1 MLIRI
6 EKSRYLAGILL
17 ASHLGAIGIA
27 ASLPLGPGVCVL
39 LAAAV
44 AASLGWQWKRH
55 GNWQRGEWR
64 LYDDGT
70 CSRLPQADGP
80 PIRYELLQAETG
92 ALWVRLRIARH
103 PRERRELFVW
113 KDAVDTETYRELH
126 ARIEQRR
133 LPGRDEEISEPK
145 PPPA

>member
-27 ASLPLGPGVCVL
+27 ASLPLGPGVRVS

-44 AASLGWQWKRH
+44 AASLGWQWKRR
-55 GNWQRGEWR
+55 GSWQHEEWR
-64 LYDDGT
+64 LHDDGT
-70 CSRLPQADGP
+70 CSRFPQAGGP

-92 ALWVRLRIARH
+92 ALWVRLRIARS

-113 KDAVDTETYRELH
+113 KDAVDAQTYRELH

-133 LPGRDEEISEPK
+133 LPGRDKAISEPK